1 MADLITNNGLPAYKI
16 GIIGLGPVGMILAVH
31 LKEAGFEVYICD
43 NDKIK
48 INLIRREGIKLEET
62 INKHC
67 FFSHVFTSI
76 QELKE
81 HEVDLI
87 IFSLKMHQMNA
98 VLTETIKL
106 NHDNLCVMSAQN
118 GIDSEKILSNVFGES
133 KTLRMVINYA
143 GNLNAPNIVKVTFFN
158 PPNYI
163 ASVDDSKQEI
173 ADNIADKLNK
183 VELETLSVNS
193 FELLRRIWEKTILNS
208 ALSAICGIGKLTMKE
223 AMDIPDTIEIVELLI
238 QEAVEVAEA
247 EKIKF
252 EDDFIR
258 KCLRYL
264 KKGGN
269 HFPSLAVDLINN
281 KDTEIDYFNGKLVEY
296 GRKHYIRTS
305 LNLAFTNMVK
315 AMTHKTIMSQLS
327 NASLKLPG
335 KKFTHQINLQ
345 NDKKIAPVSGNDHF
359 LGVDLGSAYIK
370 FTIIDNNDDIV
381 FNSTLKTLN
390 RDRIALKHVMETIKS
405 EYSIK
410 YTCSTG
416 YGRKHFH
423 DSEIIKTE
431 INCAALGVS
440 KYFSGAKNIIDIG
453 GEDIKIIR
461 CDDFDNV
468 ENFYLNDKCA
478 AGTGSFISEIAERA
492 ELKISEMSELAS
504 KSSFNKELNSFC
516 TVFAKTEI
524 MGWLFDGVSIEDI
537 ARGVYISLANKVS
550 RLRVDLTVPSYMI
563 GGVIEHHP
571 YLRTLL
577 EEKFLQQVHI
587 LDKPQHVVSYGAAL
601 IAKQHYLKLLKKS
614 EKEESIAVK

>member
-1 MADLITNNGLPAYKI
+1 MENELKNNGAPPPKI

-31 LKEAGFEVYICD
+31 LKEAGCDLAICD

-48 INLIRREGIKLEET
+48 INLIRKEGISLEEN

-67 FFSHVFTSI
+67 FFDKVYTSI
-76 QELKE
+76 QELK
-81 HEVDLI
+81 DYNPDILI
-87 IFSLKMHQMNA
+87 FALKTHQMPS
-98 VLTETIKL
+98 VLSEALKL
-106 NHDNLCVMSAQN
+106 KNDSLCVVSAQN
-118 GIDSEKILSNVFGES
+118 GIDSEKMLSRVFGES
-133 KTLRMVINYA
+133 KTLRIVINYA
-143 GNLNAPNIVKVTFFN
+143 GNLNAPNIVKVTFFI

-163 ASVDDSKQEI
+163 ASMDDGHAHI
-173 ADNIADKLNK
+173 AKYLADQLN
-183 VELETLSVNS
+183 SVHLTTEAVSS
-193 FELLRRIWEKTILNS
+193 FEILKRVWEKTILNS

-223 AMDIPDTIEIVELLI
+223 AMDIPDTEEIVEMLI

-258 KCLRYL
+258 KCMRYL
-264 KKGGN
+264 RKGGN

-281 KDTEIDYFNGKLVEY
+281 KETEIDYFNGALVEY

-315 AMTHKTIMSQLS
+315 AMTHKNIISQFTGTG
-327 NASLKLPG
+327 LKPPD
-335 KKFTHQINLQ
+335 KKSQHHQIHLHHV
-345 NDKKIAPVSGNDHF
+345 KKASALKGENHF
-359 LGVDLGSAYIK
+359 LGIDLGSAYIK
-370 FTIIDNNDDIV
+370 FSVINANDEIV

-390 RDRIALKHVMETIKS
+390 RDKIALRHVLEAIRT
-405 EYSIK
+405 EYPIG

-431 INCAALGVS
+431 INCAAAAVS
-440 KYFSGAKNIIDIG
+440 YYYPGAKNIIDIG

-461 CDDFDNV
+461 CDDFNNV

-492 ELKISEMSELAS
+492 DINVPEMSSLAS
-504 KSSFNKELNSFC
+504 KSTFSKELNSFC

-524 MGWLFDGVSIEDI
+524 MSWLFDGISVGDI
-537 ARGVYISLANKVS
+537 SKGIYNSLANKVA
-550 RLRVDLTVPSYMI
+550 RLRVDTNVPSYMI
-563 GGVIEHHP
+563 GGVIEYHP
-571 YLRTLL
+571 YLKTLL
-577 EEKFLQQVHI
+577 EEKFLSEVNI
-587 LDKPQHVVSYGAAL
+587 LEKPQHVVSFGAAL
-601 IAKQHYLKLLKKS
+601 IAKQFYLKQLQ
-614 EKEESIAVK
+614 KEELQKAN

>member
-1 MADLITNNGLPAYKI
+1 MENELKNNGAPPPKI

-31 LKEAGFEVYICD
+31 LKEAGCDLAICD

-48 INLIRREGIKLEET
+48 INLIRKEGISLEEN

-67 FFSHVFTSI
+67 FFDKVYTSI
-76 QELKE
+76 QELK
-81 HEVDLI
+81 DYNPDILI
-87 IFSLKMHQMNA
+87 FALKTHQMPS
-98 VLTETIKL
+98 VLSEASKL
-106 NHDNLCVMSAQN
+106 KNDSLCVVSAQN
-118 GIDSEKILSNVFGES
+118 GIDSEKMLSRVFGES
-133 KTLRMVINYA
+133 KTLRIVINYA
-143 GNLNAPNIVKVTFFN
+143 GNLNAPNIVKVTFFI

-163 ASVDDSKQEI
+163 ASMDDGHAHI
-173 ADNIADKLNK
+173 AKYLADQLN
-183 VELETLSVNS
+183 SVHLTTEAVSS
-193 FELLRRIWEKTILNS
+193 FEILKRVWEKTILNS

-223 AMDIPDTIEIVELLI
+223 AMDIPDTEEIVEMLI

-258 KCLRYL
+258 KCMRYL
-264 KKGGN
+264 RKGGN

-281 KDTEIDYFNGKLVEY
+281 KETEIDYFNGALVEY

-315 AMTHKTIMSQLS
+315 AMTHKNIVSQFS
-327 NASLKLPG
+327 GTGLKPPD
-335 KKFTHQINLQ
+335 KKSQHHHQIHLHH
-345 NDKKIAPVSGNDHF
+345 DKKASALKGENHF
-359 LGVDLGSAYIK
+359 LGIDLGSAYIK
-370 FTIIDNNDDIV
+370 FSVINANDEIV

-390 RDRIALKHVMETIKS
+390 RDKIALRHVLEAIRT
-405 EYSIK
+405 EYPIG

-431 INCAALGVS
+431 INCAAAAVS
-440 KYFSGAKNIIDIG
+440 YYYPGAKNIIDIG

-461 CDDFDNV
+461 CDDFNNV

-492 ELKISEMSELAS
+492 DINVPEMSSLAS
-504 KSSFNKELNSFC
+504 KSTFSKELNSFC

-524 MGWLFDGVSIEDI
+524 MSWLFDGISVGDI
-537 ARGVYISLANKVS
+537 SKGIYNSLANKVA
-550 RLRVDLTVPSYMI
+550 RLRVDTNVPSYMI
-563 GGVIEHHP
+563 GGVIEYHP
-571 YLRTLL
+571 YLKTLL
-577 EEKFLQQVHI
+577 EEKFLSEVNI
-587 LDKPQHVVSYGAAL
+587 LEKPQHVVSFGAAL
-601 IAKQHYLKLLKKS
+601 IAKQFYLKQLQ
-614 EKEESIAVK
+614 KEELQKAN